1 MTPVEWDWCTP
12 QIVAIYVSCRKTL
25 PERVK
30 MLGSAIEWRI
40 KRRDML
46 SCRTCPSCAA
56 DPLSHD
62 ARMFGTDTDG
72 DVVFMNCFALPHDL
86 NPSAIA
92 NHMACLFERALHHYP
107 AAPGSTELRQWTWC
121 IDIHGFGLK
130 HTDPRTSLELLKLLE
145 CAYPERLKRMLIVD
159 APSVFWVLWRAVK
172 PFIQE
177 KTAAKI
183 EFVTWSDAPQ
193 RYKELLGPTVADR
206 LVSEG
211 VWVQHCDARTRS
223 TARHVC
229 TRFIPDSPAPQA
241 AVRHTCIYLL
251 RSTSYKT
258 RFYSMHRRSREPQQ
272 GERSGEAVVDILRA
286 RSRRVVVQRVR
297 RAAVRLD

>member
-1 MTPVEWDWCTP
+1 
-12 QIVAIYVSCRKTL
+12 
-25 PERVK
+25 
-30 MLGSAIEWRI
+30 
-40 KRRDML
+40 
-46 SCRTCPSCAA
+46 
-56 DPLSHD
+56 
-62 ARMFGTDTDG
+62 
-72 DVVFMNCFALPHDL
+72 
-86 NPSAIA
+86 
-92 NHMACLFERALHHYP
+92 
-107 AAPGSTELRQWTWC
+107 
-121 IDIHGFGLK
+121 
-130 HTDPRTSLELLKLLE
+130 
-145 CAYPERLKRMLIVD
+145 MLIID
-159 APSVFWVLWRAVK
+159 APSAFWLLWRAVK

-193 RYKELLGPTVADR
+193 RYKELLGPTVAGR

-211 VWVQHCDARTRS
+211 VWLQHCDARTRS

-229 TRFIPDSPAPQA
+229 TRCILDSPAPQA

>member
-1 MTPVEWDWCTP
+1 MSDDAADLLAAIHNKFESRMTPVEWDWCTP

-86 NPSAIA
+86 NPSAVA
-92 NHMACLFERALHHYP
+92 NHMACLFERALLHFPTELHP

-159 APSVFWVLWRAVK
+159 APSAFWLLWRAVK

-193 RYKELLGPTVADR
+193 RYEELLGPTVADR

-211 VWVQHCDARTRS
+211 LENRS
-223 TARHVC
+223 KASAAAKRWSTFYA
-229 TRFIPDSPAPQA
+229 PDLVESLSSECAGPRCA
-241 AVRHTCIYLL
+241 
-251 RSTSYKT
+251 
-258 RFYSMHRRSREPQQ
+258 
-272 GERSGEAVVDILRA
+272 
-286 RSRRVVVQRVR
+286 
-297 RAAVRLD
+297 